1 MASKKSPSIF
11 GTLQKTTEAASAV
24 NGEFVRQLRVSDLED
39 NPMNRFSMAEDEQF
53 LSTVESVKKDGFLED
68 IIVTPAAAEGKY
80 RIVSGH
86 RRVAAARKL
95 GKTTVPCKVRH
106 YEDSLAELRAL
117 MGANLHRRNLSP
129 FDMAR
134 QLETLREVL
143 KNEDKLPAN
152 IKEQS
157 ELMAEQTDLSRA
169 TVERYLDL
177 LNLDETLTA
186 WAEGGKMTMTD
197 AYELARRS
205 NAHLY
210 PAVEEFVAKAG
221 ETDDFPVLVHR
232 AIAYAKAAELPPA
245 PPKAAPN
252 ALRSVDSFGRAIR
265 RSTAQLCT
273 LKLDDADKATA
284 KRKLDT
290 ARSKPSKTALT
301 DPIRTKKAAS
311 TACSLFLCSSLR
323 DLAPRELQRAPVQ
336 GLCAVERQR
345 RAGYRHR
352 GIDARPA
359 ARAVLSRPVGK
370 AVLALPAG
378 KPRRVRLTDEQ
389 PRIDPLPRFA
399 QQRLARLAC
408 LQHRADRLN
417 FHHALRQSHAVTS
430 VSVTVPGTPISRSPS
445 AKLVPAPPSVKA
457 VTSATPSRSS
467 RMALTRA

>member
-68 IIVTPAAAEGKY
+68 IIVTPAATEGKY

-143 KNEDKLPAN
+143 KSENKLPAN

-186 WAEGGKMTMTD
+186 WAESGKMTMD
-197 AYELARRS
+197 RRLRAGAQEQRPPLPRRRGLRRQGGRNGRLPRPRPSRHRLRQGRGAAPRAAQGCAERASQRRFLRPRHPPLHRAASHPEARRRGQGDRQAQARYLPCQS
-205 NAHLY
+205 RRAAPHGRSPQKQPRLTPFAQKKLQAPLAAFFFAH
-210 PAVEEFVAKAG
+210 PSAISPHASSSAPPCRASARSSVSAAQGTAVTVRCAPFC
-221 ETDDFPVLVHR
+221 R
-232 AIAYAKAAELPPA
+232 AMASRRAAMALRRGAAARPELPPA
-245 PPKAAPN
+245 RPRKRQNPPSPRRGPRRRPRPPAP
-252 ALRSVDSFGRAIR
+252 A
-265 RSTAQLCT
+265 
-273 LKLDDADKATA
+273 
-284 KRKLDT
+284 
-290 ARSKPSKTALT
+290 
-301 DPIRTKKAAS
+301 
-311 TACSLFLCSSLR
+311 
-323 DLAPRELQRAPVQ
+323 
-336 GLCAVERQR
+336 R
-345 RAGYRHR
+345 RAR
-352 GIDARPA
+352 
-359 ARAVLSRPVGK
+359 
-370 AVLALPAG
+370 
-378 KPRRVRLTDEQ
+378 
-389 PRIDPLPRFA
+389 
-399 QQRLARLAC
+399 
-408 LQHRADRLN
+408 
-417 FHHALRQSHAVTS
+417 
-430 VSVTVPGTPISRSPS
+430 VSVCP
-445 AKLVPAPPSVKA
+445 PAIA
-457 VTSATPSRSS
+457 A
-467 RMALTRA
+467 

>member
-24 NGEFVRQLRVSDLED
+24 NGEFVRQLRVADLED

-186 WAEGGKMTMTD
+186 WAESGKMTMTD

-265 RSTAQLCT
+265 RSTAQLRT

-290 ARSKPSKTALT
+290 CLANLDELRRTVEAL
-301 DPIRTKKAAS
+301 KN
-311 TACSLFLCSSLR
+311 SL
-323 DLAPRELQRAPVQ
+323 D
-336 GLCAVERQR
+336 
-345 RAGYRHR
+345 
-352 GIDARPA
+352 
-359 ARAVLSRPVGK
+359 
-370 AVLALPAG
+370 
-378 KPRRVRLTDEQ
+378 
-389 PRIDPLPRFA
+389 
-399 QQRLARLAC
+399 
-408 LQHRADRLN
+408 
-417 FHHALRQSHAVTS
+417 
-430 VSVTVPGTPISRSPS
+430 
-445 AKLVPAPPSVKA
+445 
-457 VTSATPSRSS
+457 
-467 RMALTRA
+467 